1 MEWKP
6 GREKKLLVTH
16 ANTERSKMSAI
27 PNMQWFLNTE
37 YRKQEITAGG
47 SD

>member
-16 ANTERSKMSAI
+16 ANTERIKMSAI
-27 PNMQWFLNTE
+27 RLLTTE
-37 YRKQEITAGG
+37 YRKQENTGGG